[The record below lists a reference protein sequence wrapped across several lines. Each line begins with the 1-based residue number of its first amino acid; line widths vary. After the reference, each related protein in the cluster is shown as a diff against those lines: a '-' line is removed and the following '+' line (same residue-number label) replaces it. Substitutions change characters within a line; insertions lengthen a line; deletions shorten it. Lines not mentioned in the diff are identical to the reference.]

1 MGKPGNHTP
10 VMRASRRRVAASVLA
25 LVLVALVASCRSGA
39 RASVSPSESPGA
51 ARNARVVPPGQ
62 AFGDTAA
69 FEVQIL
75 SLDRVTE
82 QASVTTRN
90 GKNLIV
96 LAVVPGR
103 EIEIIAPGASSM
115 RRGKAK
121 GVYGI
126 DLRRVDDSM
135 RPADANETAREQLA
149 YDRCMSQ
156 AAATAKRIGQQRVV
170 KRDSTGKVIS
180 EGSRSGSSDADQ
192 QRGLEAPCNRLASN
206 SSARQPATFL
216 PARPPADRYLVV
228 LASTSPL
235 PLAQLYERLAT
246 LTAVAPDVATT
257 IEAIAAGLYVGA
269 RGTWSGYYVA
279 W

>member
-103 EIEIIAPGASSM
+103 EIEIIAPGASSI
-115 RRGKAK
+115 RQGKAK

-126 DLRRVDDSM
+126 DLRRVHDSM

-156 AAATAKRIGQQRVV
+156 AAATAKRIGQQR
-170 KRDSTGKVIS
+170 
-180 EGSRSGSSDADQ
+180 A
-192 QRGLEAPCNRLASN
+192 GLAAPCNRLASN

-228 LASTSPL
+228 LASTSPI